1 MLEDLTED
9 QAQRAFDALARFLGY
24 DYAYIESLKEGL
36 QIVKRD
42 GCHLDKANVYMQRD
56 PCHDFNDLEIIAA
69 KSFVEAAKSFSASFD
84 AGFQT
89 LFIIPVGLVGFTTE
103 CHCPSIE
110 ELIVMGDMCIS

>member
-24 DYAYIESLKEGL
+24 DYAYIASLKEGL
-36 QIVKRD
+36 QIVKHN
-42 GCHLDKANVYMQRD
+42 GGHLDKANVYMQRD
-56 PCHDFNDLEIIAA
+56 PCKDFDDLQIITA
-69 KSFVEAAKSFSASFD
+69 KSFVEVAKSFSAFFD

-89 LFIIPVGLVGFTTE
+89 LFIIPVGLVSCTTE
-103 CHCPSIE
+103 CQCPSIE